1 MLVCVRIKPPKQSL
15 SALSAYALDES
26 ANTLT
31 LTDTHPNVAKR
42 GGKAGR
48 EREYVYTFDQ
58 LHLPPHETTVLYE
71 RHIASLVDKAMAGF
85 NSTIFAYGQT
95 GSGKTHTM
103 SGTEDEVGVI
113 PLAVS
118 GVFEAIE
125 QNASRHY
132 LLRVSYLEIYN
143 ETLRDILN
151 FSKKTLTDH
160 DKPAI
165 HLENVRLASGPLSG
179 LADISLQG
187 EVSVRPLTELIVRT
201 PEDVIAILKK
211 GQKNRKTGATDWN
224 ERSSRSHCVFTIV
237 RDRARRAEKCADIS
251 LDH

>member
-1 MLVCVRIKPPKQSL
+1 M
-15 SALSAYALDES
+15 ADLSAYALDEPT
-26 ANTLT
+26 NTLT

-58 LHLPPHETTVLYE
+58 LHLPPHETTALYE

-103 SGTEDEVGVI
+103 SGTDDEVGVI

-125 QNASRHY
+125 QNPSRHY

-151 FSKKTLTDH
+151 FSKKPLSDQ
-160 DKPAI
+160 DKPSI
-165 HLENVRLASGPLSG
+165 HLENVSLLLRLKGFAC
-179 LADISLQG
+179 ADLGYSIGRSLG
-187 EVSVRPLTELIVRT
+187 STS
-201 PEDVIAILKK
+201 D
-211 GQKNRKTGATDWN
+211 GN
-224 ERSSRSHCVFTIV
+224 
-237 RDRARRAEKCADIS
+237 DRAHPRGRHLDLEKGSKESKDGRDGLERAEFKVALRVYDCEWSPYLAKER
-251 LDH
+251 